1 VLSVV
6 QASAASDTAMAEV
19 AFITLVLSVL
29 IDCWG
34 IGGPRWAPIFD
45 RLAFLGWIVVW
56 AVGFAGTG
64 LTGLIAGLVTGVFEA
79 IAGLWHAPLFEGGV
93 LVAPHLLAWA
103 VGLIAVGAMAPERWR
118 FLGHLSKIKFEHLR
132 TAGTAAMASTGI
144 TRAGPA
150 APVRAGGGW
159 LRKMFPGSVNFGM
172 VALALLFVT
181 GATVIEGGIASAM
194 NAGVQRD
201 IQFMVWATHPLLGQ
215 IGHIK

>member
-56 AVGFAGTG
+56 AVGF
-64 LTGLIAGLVTGVFEA
+64 
-79 IAGLWHAPLFEGGV
+79 
-93 LVAPHLLAWA
+93 
-103 VGLIAVGAMAPERWR
+103 
-118 FLGHLSKIKFEHLR
+118 
-132 TAGTAAMASTGI
+132 AGTAAMASTGI